1 MPHMSTRKRRRAAL
15 VLAMCGCLS
24 LWACGGPAAS
34 TPAAASIPASTPL
47 GFANESDLPTTTPK
61 PSAKAT
67 AKPSPKATAKPSGQL
82 TAKFVGSIG
91 PVSPGDDASATV
103 QTLAGATCTLVVTLK
118 SGPSKAQGLGA
129 TQADDAGTA
138 TWTWHI
144 GLNTTAGSWPVT
156 VTCTSGSAKAT
167 AKTTLVVR

>member
-1 MPHMSTRKRRRAAL
+1 
-15 VLAMCGCLS
+15 
-24 LWACGGPAAS
+24 
-34 TPAAASIPASTPL
+34 
-47 GFANESDLPTTTPK
+47 
-61 PSAKAT
+61 
-67 AKPSPKATAKPSGQL
+67 
-82 TAKFVGSIG
+82 
-91 PVSPGDDASATV
+91 VS
-103 QTLAGATCTLVVTLK
+103 LK

-144 GLNTTAGSWPVT
+144 GLNTTRGSWPVT